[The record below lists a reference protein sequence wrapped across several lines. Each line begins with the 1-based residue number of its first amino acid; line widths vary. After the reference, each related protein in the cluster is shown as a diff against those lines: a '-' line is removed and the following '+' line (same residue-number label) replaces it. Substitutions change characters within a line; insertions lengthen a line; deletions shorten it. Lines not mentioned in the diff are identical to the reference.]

1 MLKYFNIESVKIAC
15 LTSESDK
22 GDNKQSLVFI
32 HGSGGD
38 HSVWS
43 HQYARLR
50 KKYNIVAIDL
60 PGHGRSG
67 GSGEKDVNSYCVWVK
82 KLLDILNLNKVVLA
96 GHSLG
101 AAIALK
107 FAINYP
113 EEING
118 IVSVGGGMKM
128 PVNPFFLDYL
138 KTNPVQMPAEITE
151 LICKY
156 SLAKENRPKFLEDL
170 QKSIS
175 RSKVEVLYGDLL
187 ACNELDLTKEA
198 DKINVPALIICG
210 AEDKMTSPDFSRG
223 LAVNIGGAKLE
234 IIAGAGHMVMME
246 RPAEFNIALEKFLV
260 SISEKLSPKR

>member
-15 LTSESDK
+15 LVSESDL
-22 GDNKQSLVFI
+22 GAHKQNLAFI

-50 KKYNIVAIDL
+50 KKYNVFVIDL

-67 GSGEKDVNSYCVWVK
+67 GGGEMDVSRYCVWIK
-82 KLLDILNLNKVVLA
+82 KLLHILDLNKAVLI

-107 FAINYP
+107 FSISYP
-113 EEING
+113 EEITG
-118 IVSVGGGMKM
+118 IVPVGGGMKM

-138 KTNPVQMPAEITE
+138 KTNPVQMPAEIAE

-156 SLAKENRPKFLEDL
+156 SLAKENRPKFLAAL

-187 ACNELDLTKEA
+187 ACNELDLTKVT
-198 DKINVPALIICG
+198 DKIKVPALIICG

-223 LAVNIGGAKLE
+223 LAASIDGANLE
-234 IIAGAGHMVMME
+234 IIARAGHMVMME
-246 RPAEFNIALEKFLV
+246 RPAEFNIALDKFIA
-260 SISEKLSPKR
+260 SIPG

>member
-15 LTSESDK
+15 LVSESDWGNDK
-22 GDNKQSLVFI
+22 SSLLFI

-50 KKYNIVAIDL
+50 KKYNIVAVDL
-60 PGHGRSG
+60 PGHGLSG
-67 GSGEKDVNSYCVWVK
+67 GSGEKDVGSYCAWIK
-82 KLLDILNLNKVVLA
+82 KLLNILGLNNAVLA

-101 AAIALK
+101 AAIALR

-113 EEING
+113 EAIKG

-128 PVNPFFLDYL
+128 PVNPFILDYL
-138 KTNPVQMPAEITE
+138 KTNPAMIPAEITE
-151 LICKY
+151 LICKF
-156 SLAKENRPKFLEDL
+156 SLAKENRPKFLDVL
-170 QKSIS
+170 QKNIS
-175 RSKVEVLYGDLL
+175 SSNVGFLYGDLL
-187 ACNELDLTKEA
+187 ACNELDLTCEI
-198 DKINVPALIICG
+198 DKIKVPALMICG

-223 LAVNIGGAKLE
+223 LAAGIGGANLE

-246 RPAEFNIALEKFLV
+246 RPAEFNIALEKFV
-260 SISEKLSPKR
+260 ASISEKLP